1 MDTAQLSGRELKF
14 RAYDYVKQQW
24 IEGGY
29 GFHILGEA
37 MLHGGLFYSYRVLE
51 LNNIVIQQ
59 FTGIK
64 DRNGLDIYEGD
75 IIKHHKYGGEH
86 EVKWIV
92 ESCGFFVGEQAWP
105 LTQLCSRHIEIVS
118 NVLKKNEMAAIDS

>member
-1 MDTAQLSGRELKF
+1 M
-14 RAYDYVKQQW
+14 KQQW

-37 MLHGGLFYSYRVLE
+37 MLHGGLFSSYRVLE

-64 DRNGLDIYEGD
+64 DCNGIDIYEGD
-75 IIKHHKYGGEH
+75 IVKHHKYGGEH
-86 EVKWIV
+86 AVAWIV
-92 ESCGFFVGEQAWP
+92 ESCGFFVGEQSWS
-105 LTQLCSRHIEIVS
+105 LSNLCTPNIEVVG
-118 NVLKKNEMAAIDS
+118 NVLAAVGSKE